1 MKQCLALA
9 GLACLLASGCATS
22 SGFFGGGQPAHVTTS
37 RSASRPTILRGY
49 NKGGPELGVKLASFN
64 NNCTDAGCGCAETD
78 CGCAVDGGNG
88 CGGGLF
94 GASGGLFGGGGCGAD
109 GCNGGP
115 CRRVIDGIA
124 SGGCGPGCGL
134 GPHGGGYPEYPSFNQ
149 GPPVGQVAY
158 PYYTTRGP
166 RDFLHPHPPTIG
178 PY

>member
-22 SGFFGGGQPAHVTTS
+22 SGFFGGPQQAAHVTTS
-37 RSASRPTILRGY
+37 RSASRPTIMRGFG
-49 NKGGPELGVKLASFN
+49 KGGPELGVKLAAYNDS
-64 NNCTDAGCGCAETD
+64 CDTGCGCGVGGT
-78 CGCAVDGGNG
+78 CGNG
-88 CGGGLF
+88 CSDACGGACQGM
-94 GASGGLFGGGGCGAD
+94 
-109 GCNGGP
+109 
-115 CRRVIDGIA
+115 IDGIA
-124 SGGCGPGCGL
+124 SGGCGGGACGCGPGSGL
-134 GPHGGGYPEYPSFNQ
+134 CPHAGGYPEYPSFNQ

>member
-22 SGFFGGGQPAHVTTS
+22 SGFFGGSQQPSHVTTS
-37 RSASRPTILRGY
+37 RSASRPTIMRGFG
-49 NKGGPELGVKLASFN
+49 KGGPELGVKLAAYNDS
-64 NNCTDAGCGCAETD
+64 CDPGCGCGVGGT
-78 CGCAVDGGNG
+78 CGTGCSDA
-88 CGGGLF
+88 CGGACQGMI
-94 GASGGLFGGGGCGAD
+94 
-109 GCNGGP
+109 N
-115 CRRVIDGIA
+115 GIA
-124 SGGCGPGCGL
+124 SGGCGNGACGCGPGAGL
-134 GPHGGGYPEYPSFNQ
+134 CPHGGGYPEYPSFNQ